1 MSCPKDCCTSFPLLY
16 SVYRVNQLTNP
27 EETAAEIL
35 KLVSGISEADVL
47 VFDAAPNSQKVYDE
61 LEIHHNSPQIVV
73 VLSGEVLVPV
83 AKEFSSDCVEFVP
96 LSEGEAIVVNTN
108 VWHFGAVAPEKAS
121 KFAVAFRKG
130 TAQNDCEK
138 RKLPVSVP
146 IRK

>member
-1 MSCPKDCCTSFPLLY
+1 MNCPKDCCTSFPLLY
-16 SVYRVNQLTNP
+16 SVYRVDQQISQ
-27 EETAAEIL
+27 EEAAAQIL
-35 KLVSGISEADVL
+35 ESVSGISEADVL
-47 VFDAAPNSQKVYDE
+47 VFDAAPNPQKVYDE

-96 LSEGEAIVVNTN
+96 LSTGEAIVVNTN

-138 RKLPVSVP
+138 RKLPVPVQV
-146 IRK
+146 RK